1 MLVSFRRRGRRVA
14 SAVGTIRAAF
24 ALLIACAPGVAHA
37 NERLR
42 LTLDQAQAFA
52 ISSNPG
58 LRKAGA
64 DLDAAQ
70 AAADE
75 ARAPLPAN
83 PLLTGDLGRRRAEGQ
98 AGHDWSI
105 GIAQEIEIGGQP
117 RLRREAFALALD
129 ASRQSVEESR
139 RALAAEVERRFL
151 RVLSLQLRR
160 QVESEAMALVEQST
174 ELVRKRHAAG
184 EGTRLDTNLAE
195 VEAGRFRNQ
204 VAQLGEQLAEARAA
218 LAQLL
223 QLVPGAVPEAIG
235 ELAAKPVPALSD
247 ALVEG
252 VAARPMLRSLSLREQ
267 TALRR
272 LDLERASRTPNLTVG
287 ITTGQEAV
295 GIASESVTTLSVS
308 VPLPLF
314 KRNQA
319 AIAQA
324 ASDLVRAQAD
334 YQAGLRDARADV
346 RALWSRVQSLER
358 RASMLEKDILPRLE
372 ENLRLSRK
380 ALAAGETTLPEILL
394 VNRQAMDTRRD
405 IHETLLEHEL
415 ARIDLLQ
422 AAGLTGTRP

>member
-1 MLVSFRRRGRRVA
+1 MFVSFRRSGPRA
-14 SAVGTIRAAF
+14 APAIGTIRAAF
-24 ALLIACAPGVAHA
+24 ALLVACAPLAAHPD
-37 NERLR
+37 EVLR
-42 LTLDQAQAFA
+42 LTLEQAQALA
-52 ISSNPG
+52 NSTNPE

-75 ARAPLPAN
+75 ARAPLPGN
-83 PLLTGDLGRRRAEGQ
+83 PQVTGDLGRRRAEGQ

-129 ASRQSVEESR
+129 ATRQSVEEAR
-139 RALAAEVERRFL
+139 RTLAAEVERRFL
-151 RVLSLQLRR
+151 RVLSLQLRQ
-160 QVESEAMALVEQST
+160 QVETEAMGLVEQST

-184 EGTRLDTNLAE
+184 EGTRLDTNMAE

-204 VAQLGEQLAEARAA
+204 VAQIGEQLADARATF
-218 LAQLL
+218 AQLL
-223 QLVPGAVPEAIG
+223 QLVPGTVPEAVG
-235 ELAAKPVPALSD
+235 ELAAKPLPAASA
-247 ALVEG
+247 ALLEG
-252 VAARPMLRSLSLREQ
+252 VAARPLLRSLSLREQ
-267 TALRR
+267 TAVRR

-287 ITTGQEAV
+287 VSTGQEAV

-314 KRNQA
+314 KRNRA

-334 YQAGLRDARADV
+334 YQAGLRDARAEV
-346 RALWSRVQSLER
+346 LALLNRVQSLER
-358 RASMLEKDILPRLE
+358 RAATLARDILPRLE

-405 IHETLLEHEL
+405 LHEAILEHEL